1 MARNLAIALLALVAA
16 AFAAAQAETAF
27 ANGRVLRF
35 DRQVAGP
42 YEVALGT
49 IPDSPTVGALHLT
62 LTITD
67 AKTRKY
73 LLDAV
78 VVVEG
83 AGPESGAAIGPLV
96 AENNLDD
103 PRFYDVNTV
112 VEVEGPWVFTV
123 GIEASL
129 GDAVAEFPIEVRN
142 PSPIAGVATLLVLLA
157 FLAILGVSLRAYFRE
172 RRSRRRR
179 RRAR

>member
-1 MARNLAIALLALVAA
+1 MTRILMIVLLALASAVVVAA
-16 AFAAAQAETAF
+16 GIEAAL
-27 ANGRVLRF
+27 ANGRVVRF

-62 LTITD
+62 LTVANAGTQ
-67 AKTRKY
+67 AY
-73 LLDAV
+73 LIDAV

-83 AGPESGAAIGPLV
+83 TGPDDGAVIGPFT
-96 AENNLDD
+96 AEKNLDD

-112 VEVEGPWVFTV
+112 VEAEGAWTV
-123 GIEASL
+123 TVTIDASL
-129 GDAVAEFPIEVRN
+129 GEAVAEFPLDVRS

-157 FLAILGVSLRAYFRE
+157 FLTILGVSLRAYFRE
-172 RRSRRRR
+172 RRGRRRR
-179 RRAR
+179 GRGR

>member
-1 MARNLAIALLALVAA
+1 MTRILIAALLTLASAA
-16 AFAAAQAETAF
+16 AAAAHAETAF
-27 ANGRVLRF
+27 ANGRVVRF

-62 LTITD
+62 LTVAGTE
-67 AKTRKY
+67 TGTF
-73 LLDAV
+73 LLDAL
-78 VVVEG
+78 VVVE
-83 AGPESGAAIGPLV
+83 ATGPEAAAAIGPYT
-96 AENNLDD
+96 AEKNLDD

-112 VEVEGPWVFTV
+112 VEVEGAWIVTV
-123 GIEASL
+123 RIDASL
-129 GDAVAEFPIEVRN
+129 GEAVAEFPIEVRS

-157 FLAILGVSLRAYFRE
+157 FLAILGLSLRAYFRE
-172 RRSRRRR
+172 RRGRRKR